1 MSDQEKT
8 ISKPGMTILQ
18 RLSLLA
24 AIGVALTLALHYL
37 R

>member
-1 MSDQEKT
+1 MATQEQVKGT
-8 ISKPGMTILQ
+8 KGMTILQ

-24 AIGVALTLALHYL
+24 AIGVVITLIAHYL